1 MEIIKKIQPALVCIC
16 ETKVGNSKLIDNKM
30 EGAGYKAITRPI
42 KDGQGGLMLA
52 SKIDTVGKLLDVT
65 STPLKNILV
74 GRLAIR
80 GGNLRIIAGYAPQE
94 TDNPETRE
102 EFFEELSMEIQR
114 GYQAMDSVLV
124 LGDLNAKL
132 EMDENDNVNPESKN
146 GKLLM
151 AVK

>member
-1 MEIIKKIQPALVCIC
+1 
-16 ETKVGNSKLIDNKM
+16 
-30 EGAGYKAITRPI
+30 
-42 KDGQGGLMLA
+42 MLE

-74 GRLAIR
+74 GRLVIR

-102 EFFEELSMEIQR
+102 EFFEELSMEIQS

-151 AVK
+151 